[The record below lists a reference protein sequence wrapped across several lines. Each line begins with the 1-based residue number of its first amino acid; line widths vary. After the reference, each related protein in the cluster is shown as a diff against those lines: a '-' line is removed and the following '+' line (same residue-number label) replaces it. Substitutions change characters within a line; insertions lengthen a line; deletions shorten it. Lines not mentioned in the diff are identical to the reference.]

1 MQLPSVSLLAR
12 IKSLPT
18 QQLHHES
25 LTSQPSFKYCK
36 KKKIL
41 ENLFRF
47 FSIYYTS
54 EMFSY

>member
-36 KKKIL
+36 KKIL

>member
-1 MQLPSVSLLAR
+1 MQLLSVSLLAR

-36 KKKIL
+36 KKIL

-54 EMFSY
+54 EMLSY